1 VIRLRPALTESDP
14 HEAERA
20 LVLTLALDEA
30 SFDWFQDLRTRWFP
44 PERNIVPAHL
54 TLFHAL
60 PGREFAAIAEGLQ
73 QACAATGPM
82 TLEVAAPFSL
92 GGGVAYALRSPELAA
107 FRARLA
113 ERFEPW
119 LTKQDR
125 APFKPHVTVQ
135 NKVSAE
141 AARGLLAELQATFQP
156 FEVEGVGVRL
166 WRYMG
171 GPWRLAGALEFTG

>member
-1 VIRLRPALTESDP
+1 MRLRPLLTESDP

-30 SFDWFQDLRTRWFP
+30 AFDWFQDLRTRWFP
-44 PERNIVPAHL
+44 AERNIVPAHL

-60 PGREFAAIAEGLQ
+60 PGREFAAVAEGLRE
-73 QACAATGPM
+73 ACAATAPM
-82 TLEVAAPFSL
+82 RLEVVAPYSL
-92 GGGVAYALRSPELAA
+92 GGGVAYAIRSPELSA
-107 FRARLA
+107 FRGDLA
-113 ERFEPW
+113 ERFGPW

-125 APFKPHVTVQ
+125 APFRPHVTVQ

-141 AARGLLAELQATFQP
+141 AARALLSELQASFEP
-156 FEVEGVGVRL
+156 FEVEGAGVRL

-171 GPWRLAGALEFTG
+171 GPWRLAGALEFTA